1 MPYGVTSEL
10 PYHHSTFY
18 AKTVSAPLG
27 IRIPVTGFNISP
39 IVEIETPFTNVK
51 FAALTT
57 LEDVHGAEGI
67 EHVVPTAGVNTSPF
81 PMAATFS
88 TNIFPTGG
96 DNFVGGVTQGHPP
109 PLSTPRYTETD
120 LYSVLAIAF

>member
-1 MPYGVTSEL
+1 M
-10 PYHHSTFY
+10 
-18 AKTVSAPLG
+18 
-27 IRIPVTGFNISP
+27 TGFNISP

-51 FAALTT
+51 FAARTT
-57 LEDVHGAEGI
+57 LERLHTDGNRS
-67 EHVVPTAGVNTSPF
+67 HVVPTAGVNTSPF

-120 LYSVLAIAF
+120 LYSVLAIIF